1 MSEPKSVMTVKENFQ
16 DKENTVLEDVLE
28 DITNLESDVSDVM
41 LDTVLS
47 VPEET
52 TVTDAEAVTTTKED
66 IVPEVVEEDTEEEE
80 KFANMSMPQHGTI

>member
-1 MSEPKSVMTVKENFQ
+1 M
-16 DKENTVLEDVLE
+16 LEDVLE
-28 DITNLESDVSDVM
+28 DITKKESDVSDVM
-41 LDTVLS
+41 LDTVIS

-80 KFANMSMPQHGTI
+80 EFANM